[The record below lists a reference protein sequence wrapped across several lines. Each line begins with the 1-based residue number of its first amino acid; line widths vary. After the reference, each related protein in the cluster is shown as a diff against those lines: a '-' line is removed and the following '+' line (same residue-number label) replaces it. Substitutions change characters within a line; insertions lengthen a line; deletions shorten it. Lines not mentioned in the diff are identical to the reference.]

1 MDSVLVQLIK
11 QYEAYKVQPSTGLE
25 DDSFADFVFYL
36 NGQIGKNQVNASDFG
51 IDSWKNFNRQT
62 LAEMGVS
69 YLGKMNRYVENYC
82 RKAMPKTQVP
92 SIDEFTYLI
101 LLLQYESL
109 TKTEL
114 IHHNG
119 HPITTGTEII
129 KRLLKKGFISQFDN
143 TEDKRSVRVQLTEA
157 GKVAIFS
164 TATATKGISSLA
176 TGILSDQELISL
188 VNTLKKLDEFHD
200 RVFREGKQLEVEEL
214 ADKFL
219 PKEQ

>member
-11 QYEAYKVQPSTGLE
+11 QYEAYKVQKSASLA
-25 DDSFADFVFYL
+25 DDSFTDFVVYL
-36 NGQIGKNQVNASDFG
+36 NGQIGKSQVNTSDFG
-51 IDSWKNFNRQT
+51 IESWKNFNRQT

-129 KRLLKKGFISQFDN
+129 KRLLKKGFIRQFDN
-143 TEDKRSVRVQLTEA
+143 TEDKRSVRVQLTET

>member
-1 MDSVLVQLIK
+1 MDSTLVQLIK
-11 QYEAYKVQPSTGLE
+11 QYEAYKVQKSGGTTE
-25 DDSFADFVFYL
+25 DSLADFMLYL
-36 NGQIGKNQVNASDFG
+36 TDQMNTNTSTTADFG
-51 IDSWKNFNRQT
+51 IDSWQNFNRQT
-62 LAEMGVS
+62 MAEMGVS

-82 RKAMPKTQVP
+82 RKTMPKTQVP

-101 LLLQYESL
+101 LLLQFESL

-129 KRLLKKGFISQFDN
+129 KRLLKKEFISQFDDA
-143 TEDKRSVRVQLTEA
+143 TDKRSVRVKLTDA
-157 GKVAIFS
+157 GRVALFS
-164 TATATKGISSLA
+164 TASATKTISSLA

-188 VNTLKKLDEFHD
+188 VNTLRKLDEFHD

-214 ADKFL
+214 AEKFL
-219 PKEQ
+219 PGN

>member
-1 MDSVLVQLIK
+1 MDSTLVQLIK
-11 QYEAYKVQPSTGLE
+11 QYETYKVQKSGAMTE
-25 DDSFADFVFYL
+25 DSLADFVVYL
-36 NGQIGKNQVNASDFG
+36 NGQINTIPSNAADFG
-51 IDSWKNFNRQT
+51 IESWQNFNRQT
-62 LAEMGVS
+62 IAEMGVS

-92 SIDEFTYLI
+92 TIEEFTYLI
-101 LLLQYESL
+101 LLLQFESL

-143 TEDKRSVRVQLTEA
+143 VEDKRSVRVKLTDM
-157 GKVAIFS
+157 GRVAIFS
-164 TATATKGISSLA
+164 TSSATKTISTLA

-188 VNTLKKLDEFHD
+188 VNTLRKLDEFHD
-200 RVFREGKQLEVEEL
+200 RVFREGKHLEVPEL
-214 ADKFL
+214 VDKFL
-219 PKEQ
+219 